1 MTQDELFSKLIAQ
14 RQAGLI
20 TEDEFWCEV
29 REASLMN
36 MVGINE
42 GIAR

>member
-1 MTQDELFSKLIAQ
+1 MTQDELISKLVAQ

-20 TEDEFWCEV
+20 TEDEFWSEV
-29 REASLMN
+29 REAHLMS